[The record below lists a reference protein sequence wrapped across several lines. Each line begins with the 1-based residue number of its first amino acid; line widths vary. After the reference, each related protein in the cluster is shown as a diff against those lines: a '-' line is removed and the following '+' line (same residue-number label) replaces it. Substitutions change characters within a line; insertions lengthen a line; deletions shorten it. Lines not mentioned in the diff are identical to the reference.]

1 MFTRTRVWTFLTAV
15 CVVAVVGTVLTME
28 RTGAADPQPKPKL
41 LASAVVSWDDAVSN
55 KTDWGEM
62 RFYFRGETRST
73 RDVLAAVAVVEPGKS
88 VHPAHRHAA
97 EEYLVV
103 AEGTGKW
110 SLAGKEIP
118 AKRGD
123 VLFVEPW
130 VYHGVTNTGDKP
142 LVFMVLRY
150 NPKAMDVPPR
160 PDGRP
165 DEL

>member
-1 MFTRTRVWTFLTAV
+1 MFTRTRTLTFLAAV
-15 CVVAVVGTVLTME
+15 CVVAVLGTVLTME
-28 RTGAADPQPKPKL
+28 PTGAADPQPKP
-41 LASAVVSWDDAVSN
+41 LASAVVSWDDATSQ
-55 KTDWGEM
+55 KADWGEI

-73 RDVLAAVAVVEPGKS
+73 KDVLAAVAVVEPGKS

-97 EEYLVV
+97 EEYLVI

-142 LVFMVLRY
+142 LVFMVVRY
-150 NPKAMDVPPR
+150 NPKAMEVPPR
-160 PDGRP
+160 PDDRP
-165 DEL
+165 DEQ